1 MALAVLPAAGPGQ
14 AASGES
20 ADAATRQGGVL
31 AVPSADS
38 WVLAGVDLLPMT
50 SDVLLRDR
58 SLVVRD
64 GRIVAYEARGELD
77 PPADL
82 EVIDGA
88 GRIVLPGLADMHVHL
103 RGGEDLERLLDAGV
117 TSARNMWGT
126 PTARTLAMEV
136 ASGERH
142 GPRIVST
149 GPGIDGYPPVR
160 ESADVILEPSDA
172 AAVVDRQLADGW
184 SALKVYQ
191 RLSPDTYRALAVA
204 AHERNVP
211 LVGHVPTA
219 VPLAAALPIQR
230 SIEHLEG
237 FDKRLAGGEREPGFR
252 SWVRVDEAGM
262 EQLAR
267 ETADAGAWVCPT
279 LLVASRMLR
288 RNLPAAEARRAID
301 MRARMVRRLDE
312 AGVPLLAGT
321 DAGVPLVAPG
331 ASLHDELDLLVSAG
345 LDRYRVLRMATADA
359 ARFLNRESELGTIRS
374 GLRADLL
381 VVSADPREDLA
392 VLRAPEAVIVGGHW
406 VRAQGESRQAS
417 CASPASSS
425 PGVRTSLV
433 VNRFR
438 VPPAQ

>member
-1 MALAVLPAAGPGQ
+1 MTVALAALPGSGLARATSGDSDDSAARERAAPVVPG
-14 AASGES
+14 
-20 ADAATRQGGVL
+20 
-31 AVPSADS
+31 ADS
-38 WVLAGVDLLPMT
+38 WVLVGVDLLPMT
-50 SDVLLRDR
+50 SDALLRDR
-58 SLVVRD
+58 SLVVRE
-64 GRIVAYEARGELD
+64 GRIVAHGARGELD

-82 EVIDGA
+82 ELVDGD

-103 RGGEDLERLLDAGV
+103 RAGEDLERLLDAGV
-117 TSARNMWGT
+117 TFARNMWGT
-126 PTARTLAMEV
+126 PTAQTLANAV

-149 GPGIDGYPPVR
+149 GPGIDGYPAVR
-160 ESADVILEPSDA
+160 ESADVIVEPSDA

-191 RLSPDTYRALAVA
+191 RLSPAAYRALAVA

-237 FDKRLAGGEREPGFR
+237 FDKKLAGGERKPGFR
-252 SWVRVDEAGM
+252 SWVQVEEAGM

-267 ETADAGAWVCPT
+267 ETADAGTWVCPT
-279 LLVASRMLR
+279 LLVAARMLR
-288 RNLPAAEARRAID
+288 RKLPAAEARRAIE

-321 DAGVPLVAPG
+321 DAGVPIVAPG

-345 LDRYRVLRMATADA
+345 VDRYRVLRMATADA
-359 ARFLNRESELGTIRS
+359 ARFLHLDHELGSIRS

-381 VVSADPREDLA
+381 VVSADPREDLT
-392 VLRAPEAVIVGGHW
+392 VLRAPEAVIVGGQW
-406 VRAQGESRQAS
+406 VRAQGESR
-417 CASPASSS
+417 
-425 PGVRTSLV
+425 
-433 VNRFR
+433 
-438 VPPAQ
+438 